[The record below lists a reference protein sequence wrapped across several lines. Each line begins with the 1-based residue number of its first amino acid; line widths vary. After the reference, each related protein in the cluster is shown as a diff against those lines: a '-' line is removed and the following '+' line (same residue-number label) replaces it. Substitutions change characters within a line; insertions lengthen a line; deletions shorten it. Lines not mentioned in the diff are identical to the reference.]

1 MNLALIGHNSCA
13 KDMSYSIQNLVIT
26 MNDFGVRMTD
36 SEFTSDDDVN
46 SLSDVCMENCVND
59 DSELSIDHLNLN
71 KEWQEKISQIGSE
84 SLLCVRSLMD
94 PNPPEE

>member
-36 SEFTSDDDVN
+36 SEFISDDDVN
-46 SLSDVCMENCVND
+46 SLSE
-59 DSELSIDHLNLN
+59 DSFLSQT
-71 KEWQEKISQIGSE
+71 KSFS
-84 SLLCVRSLMD
+84 SVYTTVF
-94 PNPPEE
+94 